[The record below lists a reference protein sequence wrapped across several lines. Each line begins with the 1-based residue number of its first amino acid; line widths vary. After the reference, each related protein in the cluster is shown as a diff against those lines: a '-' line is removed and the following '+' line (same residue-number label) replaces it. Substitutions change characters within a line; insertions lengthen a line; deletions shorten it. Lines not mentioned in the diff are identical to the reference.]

1 LARSRV
7 KSKNDKKAWIKKA
20 FIWTFCITLIVSF
33 ISENLIK
40 NINVVFAFLILI
52 IIIFIGILFDIIGVA
67 VTAADEPP
75 FHAMSANKQKGSKE
89 AVILIRNADIVSN
102 FCNDVIGDIAGT
114 LSGAAGATL
123 VYRILRFYDIKNND
137 YIFTI
142 LMTSIIATI
151 MVGGKAIGKTFAISK
166 SKQIVL
172 KVGILIYFLK
182 EKLGLNL
189 LQNNG
194 KARK

>member
-1 LARSRV
+1 MARSRV

-137 YIFTI
+137 YIFTM
-142 LMTSIIATI
+142 L
-151 MVGGKAIGKTFAISK
+151 
-166 SKQIVL
+166 
-172 KVGILIYFLK
+172 
-182 EKLGLNL
+182 
-189 LQNNG
+189 
-194 KARK
+194 

>member
-1 LARSRV
+1 M
-7 KSKNDKKAWIKKA
+7 
-20 FIWTFCITLIVSF
+20 SF

-123 VYRILRFYDIKNND
+123 VYRILRFYDIK
-137 YIFTI
+137 I
-142 LMTSIIATI
+142 MII
-151 MVGGKAIGKTFAISK
+151 S
-166 SKQIVL
+166 
-172 KVGILIYFLK
+172 
-182 EKLGLNL
+182 L
-189 LQNNG
+189 LY
-194 KARK
+194 

>member
-1 LARSRV
+1 M
-7 KSKNDKKAWIKKA
+7 
-20 FIWTFCITLIVSF
+20 TLIVSF

>member
-1 LARSRV
+1 MARSRV